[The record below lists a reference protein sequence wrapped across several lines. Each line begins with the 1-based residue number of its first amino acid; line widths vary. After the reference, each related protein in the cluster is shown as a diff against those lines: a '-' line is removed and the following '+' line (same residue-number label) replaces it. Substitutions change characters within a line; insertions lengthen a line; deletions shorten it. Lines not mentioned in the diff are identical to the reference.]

1 MALATS
7 RKGSLSVA
15 EYLAKMQGLAN
26 DMAAAEKALDN
37 EDLVQYI
44 LFGLDARPIPITVS
58 ELAAQ
63 MISFEARIDLRSN
76 GSSGSSVNFA
86 KRGQGGFGRE
96 PGGRGYGRGG
106 RSPAQGHGDQNMR
119 QGSGCPGSSNGNHP

>member
-7 RKGSLSVA
+7 RKGSLSVV

-44 LFGLDARPIPITVS
+44 LFGLDAQLIPITVS
-58 ELAAQ
+58 ELVAQ

-76 GSSGSSVNFA
+76 GSSSSSVNFA
-86 KRGQGGFGRE
+86 KRGRGGFGRE

-106 RSPAQGHGDQNMR
+106 RSPAQGRGD
-119 QGSGCPGSSNGNHP
+119 